1 MRERGK
7 MRVINATF
15 TINLPI
21 RIQKEGG
28 YYVSSCLPLDIFS
41 QGETEKKAEM
51 NLVEAIVLF
60 INSCFQRGTIDKVL
74 RQCGFIPMPATLKLV
89 PKKPRGREIQ
99 VPVPL
104 PFMYQERQA
113 GCQG

>member
-1 MRERGK
+1 

-15 TINLPI
+15 TVSLPV

-28 YYVSSCLPLDIFS
+28 YYVSSCPPLDIFS
-41 QGETEKKAEM
+41 QGETVKKSQD
-51 NLVEAIVLF
+51 NLIEAITLF
-60 INSCFQRGTIDKVL
+60 INSCFLRGTLDKVL
-74 RQCGFIPMPATLKLV
+74 RQCGFVPMTAAPKQVA
-89 PKKPRGREIQ
+89 KKPRGREIT

-104 PFMYQERQA
+104 PFKYEERQA